1 MIILKQANE
10 ARIWISDAG
19 YFVVNQVDETGKENY
34 IVLSLEQA
42 NRIALYITD
51 NNDELSQLWN
61 DGQGVPS

>member
-10 ARIWISDAG
+10 TRIWISDAG
-19 YFVVNQVDETGKENY
+19 YFVVNQVDETGKESH

-42 NRIALYITD
+42 NRITLYITD
-51 NNDELSQLWN
+51 NNDELAQLWN